1 MAALTYQTA
10 YDGAVADANLGH
22 RVVVAAVRAAQDI
35 FTAESGTPTK
45 RTALCTTV
53 LANPTALQS
62 TWLLAC
68 ATDPTIVAAG
78 VTPTDAQIL
87 TAIKNIWS
95 AVAGT

>member
-1 MAALTYQTA
+1 MAALTYQSA

-22 RVVVAAVRAAQDI
+22 RVQVAATRAALDI

-45 RTALCTTV
+45 RTALATTV
-53 LANPTALQS
+53 LASPVSLVT
-62 TWLLAC
+62 TWLLVC

-78 VTPTDAQIL
+78 VSPSDVQIL
-87 TAIKNIWS
+87 AAIKAAWS